1 MRFGKIA
8 VIAAASAALVGGGGL
23 NPAFAAGASDPIKDW
38 TSLTDEVQKLISWR
52 EANGLPMGGDWQ
64 KSCRS
69 VGEVANSG
77 GADAILESAV
87 PGDESSPLTTS
98 SVVRFANARS
108 QIMPGSDGTAS
119 WDLFTVDIQVCSTPA
134 PVPPTAPESI
144 DGDGK
149 DDYVVIPEGYYFS
162 DAQDPTYI
170 FPPGKFKVP
179 SSYYVNGTATFTIT
193 LAQTDFDGVTIYEVN
208 PNAPHSWTYTFD
220 GRQKVNPTSVPTV
233 SDGSFSSDEF
243 TVPATTDY
251 SWELDGS
258 GTTLTPGTY
267 KVSDYATYGDDG
279 YATLAFL
286 PVINDPL
293 NYVLTSEE
301 ATTLHARNFEYAVAS
316 DPDASDGFMGDDVLT
331 LPTVTGGK
339 WSVNG
344 VAVDAGAHNV
354 SDVSTYN
361 ASGVATLD
369 VSLDADTNYKFNLD
383 GADSGNGGKWKFT
396 AKNYESV
403 TTPKITTVDADG
415 PNDSYTIP
423 STTGVTYTDADGN
436 VLTPGEHTATGDI
449 VVNMVTAS
457 GYKFED
463 GTTSAS
469 FKDHLNP
476 YYLAGAVV
484 APEFV
489 DDADTNDVITLTK
502 AAGITWY
509 VNGKA
514 VDAGSHKI
522 SEFMESPTDSVA
534 VTVTFAVASDYELRA
549 GSVTGPWSHTFDTRT
564 VVADVAPTAKDE
576 DGPADVLTLP
586 AVTGATWTVNGV
598 ESTGSVTTTG
608 HVDVVLS
615 ALPGYVL
622 STGQKTQSWSYDLE
636 STFLAGT
643 PTAATTTDKPGVTSD
658 ALVIPATKGVTYSV
672 DGTVKAAG
680 TYSVSD
686 LTTYK
691 SGTATVKVT
700 ASAADGYRLPENSTT
715 SWTFTFTESSTIP
728 AATSPTFGTS
738 AVTIPSAEG
747 ISYTVLVD
755 GVKTPVSG
763 TVTAPV
769 HGTITIY
776 AAPVYGYAFDN
787 GKTEMSWS
795 KAYDRRTRVTATAPT
810 FTAAT
815 ETTKAAVTIP
825 VKAGVTYSI
834 DGTVKEAGTYQVEGA
849 SVKVTAASS
858 DENTYVL
865 DGTTAWTFD
874 ATPSVDDTGTVAT
887 PPSTGGKEPNENG
900 VVSTEDGV
908 VNERGV
914 VNEDRAGTVD
924 GGVATV
930 NELRKTGSPVENGV
944 AVGSVLLI
952 AGAAVLASAS
962 VRRRRALQA

>member
-8 VIAAASAALVGGGGL
+8 VIAAAAVALVGGGGL
-23 NPAFAAGASDPIKDW
+23 NPAFAASSSDPIKDW
-38 TSLTDEVQKLISWR
+38 TSLTDEVQKLVSWR

-64 KSCRS
+64 TSCRS

-108 QIMPGSDGTAS
+108 QIMPSSDGTTS

-134 PVPPTAPESI
+134 PVPSAAPESI
-144 DGDGK
+144 DGNGK
-149 DDYVVIPEGYYFS
+149 DDYIVIPKGYYFS

-170 FPPGKFKVP
+170 LPDGKFKVP
-179 SSYYVNGTATFTIT
+179 SSYYVNGTATIT
-193 LAQTDFDGVTIYEVN
+193 LVLAQTDFDGTAIYEVN

-220 GRQKVNPTSVPTV
+220 GRQQVNPTSVPTV
-233 SDGSFSSDEF
+233 SDGQFSNDEF
-243 TVPATTDY
+243 TIPATTDY

-258 GTTLTPGTY
+258 GTKLAPGTY
-267 KVSDYATYGDDG
+267 KVSDYTTYEDDG

-286 PVINDPL
+286 PVVNDST

-316 DPDASDGFMGDDVLT
+316 DPSVSDGFMSDDVLT
-331 LPTVTGGK
+331 LPAVAGGH

-344 VAVDAGAHNV
+344 VAVDAGVYDV
-354 SDVSTYN
+354 SDVANYN
-361 ASGVATLD
+361 ASGVSTLN
-369 VSLDADTNYKFNLD
+369 VSLDADSNYKFNLD
-383 GADSGNGGKWKFT
+383 GTDSNNGGTWKFT

-403 TTPKITTVDADG
+403 TTPKITTVDVDG
-415 PNDSYTIP
+415 PNDSYTLP
-423 STTGVTYTDADGN
+423 SITGVTYTDGNGN
-436 VLTPGEHTATGDI
+436 VLAPGEHTATGDI
-449 VVNMVTAS
+449 VVNMTTTS

-463 GTTSAS
+463 GTTSAT

-476 YYLAGAVV
+476 YYLAGVVV
-484 APEFV
+484 APAFV
-489 DDADTNDVITLTK
+489 DAANANDTITLTK

-514 VDAGSHKI
+514 VDAGSHKV
-522 SEFMESPTDSVA
+522 SEFMTAPADSA
-534 VTVTFAVASDYELRA
+534 AITVTFTVSSGYELRS
-549 GSVTGPWSHTFDTRT
+549 GSVTGPWSHTFDMLTT
-564 VVADVAPTAKDE
+564 IAPTDPTAKDV
-576 DGPADVLTLP
+576 DGPADVITLP

-608 HVDVVLS
+608 HVDVALS

-643 PTAATTTDKPGVTSD
+643 PTAATTTDKPGVTYD

-700 ASAADGYRLPENSTT
+700 ASAASGYRLPENSTT
-715 SWTFTFTESSTIP
+715 SWPLTFTESSTIP
-728 AATSPTFGTS
+728 AATSPTFGAS
-738 AVTIPSAEG
+738 MVTIPSATG
-747 ISYTVLVD
+747 ISHYIFVN

-763 TVTAPV
+763 TIPAPV
-769 HGTITIY
+769 YGTITVY

-795 KAYDRRTRVTATAPT
+795 KAYDRRTHVTATAPT
-810 FTAAT
+810 FTKAT
-815 ETTKAAVTIP
+815 TTAKAAVVIP
-825 VKAGVTYSI
+825 TKAGVAYSI
-834 DGTVKEAGTYQVEGA
+834 DGTVKTAGTYQVEGA
-849 SVKVTAASS
+849 SVKVTATSS
-858 DENTYVL
+858 DATAYVL
-865 DGTTAWTFD
+865 DGTTSWTFD
-874 ATPSVDDTGTVAT
+874 ATVPVDDTGAVAT
-887 PPSTGGKEPNENG
+887 PPFTGDKEWNENG
-900 VVSTEDGV
+900 IVGTEDDDLDVPDV
-908 VNERGV
+908 VA
-914 VNEDRAGTVD
+914 DDSAGTVD
-924 GGVATV
+924 DTTV
-930 NELRKTGSPVENGV
+930 DELRKTGSPVENGV
-944 AVGSVLLI
+944 AVGSLLVI
-952 AGAAVLASAS
+952 AGAAALASVS
-962 VRRRRALQA
+962 VRRRRALRA